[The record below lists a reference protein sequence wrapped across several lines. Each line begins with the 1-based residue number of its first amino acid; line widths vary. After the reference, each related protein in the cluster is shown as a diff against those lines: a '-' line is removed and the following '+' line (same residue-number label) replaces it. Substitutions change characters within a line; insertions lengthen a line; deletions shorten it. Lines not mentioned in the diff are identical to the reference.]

1 MAKAKGGLGKG
12 LGALLPTLE
21 ESILK
26 DEANEIKNIA
36 LTEIIPNPDQPRKD
50 FDEDEMQ
57 DLTASV
63 KEHGV
68 LVPIIVNKNDS
79 NEKYLIVAGE
89 RRFRAAQRAGLAEI
103 PAIVKNFNDQE
114 ILEIALVEN
123 VQRSD
128 LNVVEE
134 AKGYKILMERF
145 GYTADDLAKRMGKS
159 RPQIANCVR
168 LLNLP
173 SEVLEMVA
181 EGKLSAGHVRPLLAL
196 SDQAW
201 QRQLAEDIYH
211 DALSV
216 RQVETM
222 VNQMKLGAS
231 LAEQN
236 NAAAKKEQEKYD
248 SQLNTELLLIQ
259 EQLKEVF
266 KTKVTIKNR
275 KGKGKIEIDFYNEDD
290 LKRIIDLLGGE
301 FY

>member
-12 LGALLPTLE
+12 LGALLPSLE

-26 DEANEIKNIA
+26 DEANEIKNIPLA
-36 LTEIIPNPDQPRKD
+36 EIIPNPDQPRKD

-57 DLTASV
+57 DLTASI

-68 LVPIIVNKNDS
+68 LVPIIVNKNPAH
-79 NEKYLIVAGE
+79 EKYLIVAGE
-89 RRFRAAQRAGLAEI
+89 RRFRAAQRAELTEI
-103 PAIVKNFNDQE
+103 PAIVKNFGKQE
-114 ILEIALVEN
+114 ILEIALIEN

-134 AKGYKILMERF
+134 AQGYKMLMERF
-145 GYTADDLAKRMGKS
+145 GYTAEELAKRMGKS

-173 SEVLEMVA
+173 AEVLEMVA
-181 EGKLSAGHVRPLLAL
+181 EGKLSAGHVRPLLTL
-196 SDQAW
+196 SDEAW
-201 QRQLAEDIYH
+201 QKQMAEDIYH

-222 VNQMKLGAS
+222 VNQLKLGLTS
-231 LAEQN
+231 AEKSN
-236 NAAAKKEQEKYD
+236 IAAEKEQAKYD
-248 SQLNTELLLIQ
+248 QQLNTELKLIQ

-275 KGKGKIEIDFYNEDD
+275 RGKGKIEIDFYSEDD

>member
-134 AKGYKILMERF
+134 AKGYKMLMERF

-173 SEVLEMVA
+173 AEVLEMVA
-181 EGKLSAGHVRPLLAL
+181 EGKLSAGHVRPLLTL
-196 SDQAW
+196 SDEAW
-201 QRQLAEDIYH
+201 QKQMAEDIYH